1 MKFLKLLFTKFISYI
16 IKFRDKFLDSPI
28 AKLRFITVLDMLI
41 KTILFMT
48 IIHMSTSNFGTSFTK
63 AFSFSIVY
71 LGFVLLL
78 YSFGYMFT
86 NKKQILFY
94 IILNTLFTILI
105 ISDLWYFRV
114 NRDFLGLEN
123 IFLHATFNPS
133 ELSLINPQIIDLVFF
148 IDIISII
155 TLFITKKITSVQKR
169 SIPKFAISLTTS
181 IAIILGSI
189 LFIDIFKLSGYST
202 ASISKPQ
209 WNPAETIAASG
220 PIGYHLQEASKSITR
235 LVSKPSSDDTNEIET
250 WINNNKEN
258 LPDNEFKGLF
268 KGKNVIFLQI
278 ESLENFV
285 IGKSTN
291 GKEIAPFL
299 TKLSKEGLYFT
310 NIYEQN
316 NGGDSIDCDF
326 LINSSTFTLGDQ
338 ITALNYSENT
348 YPNSLPRLFEN
359 IGYNTITSHAE
370 NYSAFNWSKLHKNAF
385 GVETLWSLNEY
396 NNDEAVGYGIS
407 DRTFL
412 NQLSEKLKTLKQ
424 PFLFQSPTLSSHG
437 PFAIGKQYRELNL
450 PKEVDESKLGGYF
463 ESIHYTDA
471 QIKMFFDKLSESG
484 ILNNTV
490 VVMYGDHTGVHK
502 YYNNE
507 IKDLDY
513 EGGWWKNY
521 DHKIPLIIY
530 TPNMKPSVITASG
543 GQSDFLPTIS
553 YLMGIDKS
561 LYENTSMGRVL
572 VNTNR
577 DSTIIRTKEIEGQVK
592 SPEEEQH
599 VLNSYIIGEKIIKTN
614 FFAKAQLKK

>member
-1 MKFLKLLFTKFISYI
+1 MKFLTLFFTKFMNCIM
-16 IKFRDKFLDSPI
+16 KFSNKFLDSSI
-28 AKLRFITVLDMLI
+28 AKLRFFTIFDMLI
-41 KTILFMT
+41 KNILFMT
-48 IIHMSTSNFGTSFTK
+48 IIHMYSSNFGTSFTK
-63 AFSFSIVY
+63 ALSFSIVY

-78 YSFGYMFT
+78 YSFGYMFS
-86 NKKQILFY
+86 NKKQVLFY

-105 ISDLWYFRV
+105 ISDLWYFRA
-114 NRDFLGLEN
+114 NRDFLGLQN
-123 IFLHATFNPS
+123 IFIRRTFNPS
-133 ELSLINPQIIDLVFF
+133 GLSLINPEIIDLVFF
-148 IDIISII
+148 MDIVPTTI
-155 TLFITKKITSVQKR
+155 LFISKKISNTQKR
-169 SIPKFAISLTTS
+169 NLPKFTISLTTS
-181 IAIILGSI
+181 LVIIISSI
-189 LFIDIFKLSGYST
+189 LFIDIFKLSNYST

-209 WNPAETIAASG
+209 WNPAETVAASG
-220 PIGYHLQEASKSITR
+220 PISYHLQEASKTITR
-235 LVSKPSSDDTNEIET
+235 LVSNPSSDDINEIKT

-291 GKEIAPFL
+291 DKEIAPFL

-348 YPNSLPRLFEN
+348 YPNSLPKLFEN

-396 NNDEAVGYGIS
+396 NYDEAVGYGIS

-412 NQLSEKLKTLKQ
+412 NQLSEKLKTVKQ

-437 PFAIGKQYRELNL
+437 PFNIGKQYRQLDL
-450 PKEVDESKLGGYF
+450 PKEIDESKLGGYF
-463 ESIHYTDA
+463 ESIHYTDE

-513 EGGWWKNY
+513 EGNWWKDY

-530 TPNMKPSVITASG
+530 TPNMNPSIITASG

-553 YLMGIDKS
+553 YLMGMDKS

-577 DSTIIRTKEIEGQVK
+577 NSTIIRTKEIEGKVK

-614 FFAKAQLKK
+614 FFAKYKPN

>member
-1 MKFLKLLFTKFISYI
+1 MKYLKLLYSKFIGFITKFSN
-16 IKFRDKFLDSPI
+16 KFLDSSI
-28 AKLRFITVLDMLI
+28 AKLRFFTVLDMLI
-41 KTILFMT
+41 KNILFMT
-48 IIHMSTSNFGTSFTK
+48 IIHMYSAGFSTSFTK
-63 AFSFSIVY
+63 AISFSIVY

-78 YSFGYMFT
+78 YSFGYMLS
-86 NKKQILFY
+86 NKKQIIFY

-105 ISDLWYFRV
+105 ISDLWYFRA

-123 IFLHATFNPS
+123 IFVKATFNPS
-133 ELSLINPQIIDLVFF
+133 GLSLINPQIVDLAFF
-148 IDIISII
+148 VDIIPLI
-155 TLFITKKITSVQKR
+155 TLFITKKISNIQKR
-169 SIPKFAISLTTS
+169 SIQKFTISLTTS
-181 IAIILGSI
+181 LAIIIGAI
-189 LFIDIFKLSGYST
+189 LFIDIFKLSNYST

-209 WNPAETIAASG
+209 WNPAETVAASG
-220 PIGYHLQEASKSITR
+220 PIGYHLQEASKAITR
-235 LVSKPSSDDTNEIET
+235 VVSTPSSDDINEIET
-250 WINNNKEN
+250 WINSNKEN

-285 IGKSTN
+285 IGKKTN
-291 GKEIAPFL
+291 GTEIAPFL

-338 ITALNYSENT
+338 ITALDYSENT
-348 YPNSLPRLFEN
+348 YPNSLPKLFEN
-359 IGYNTITSHAE
+359 IGYETITSHAE

-407 DRTFL
+407 DRTFF
-412 NQLSEKLKTLKQ
+412 NQLSEKLETLKQ

-437 PFAIGKQYRELNL
+437 PFAIGKEYRQLNL
-450 PKEVDESKLGGYF
+450 PKEIDESKLGGYF

-513 EGGWWKNY
+513 EGGWWKDY

-553 YLMGIDKS
+553 YLMGMDKS

-577 DSTIIRTKEIEGQVK
+577 NSTIIRTKEIEGEVK
-592 SPEEEQH
+592 DPEEEQH

-614 FFAKAQLKK
+614 FFAKYNPN

>member
-1 MKFLKLLFTKFISYI
+1 MKFLKLLYNKFISCI
-16 IKFRDKFLDSPI
+16 VKFRNKFLDSSI
-28 AKLRFITVLDMLI
+28 AKLRFFTVLDMLI
-41 KTILFMT
+41 KNILFMT
-48 IIHMSTSNFGTSFTK
+48 IIHMYSESFSTSLVK
-63 AFSFSIVY
+63 ALSFSIVY

-78 YSFGYMFT
+78 YSFGYMFS

-105 ISDLWYFRV
+105 ISDLWYFRA

-123 IFLHATFNPS
+123 IFIRATFNPS
-133 ELSLINPQIIDLVFF
+133 GLSLINPKIIDLVFLM
-148 IDIISII
+148 DIIPII
-155 TLFITKKITSVQKR
+155 TLFITKKISSIQKK
-169 SIPKFAISLTTS
+169 SIPKFTISLTTS
-181 IAIILGSI
+181 LAIIIGAI
-189 LFIDIFKLSGYST
+189 LFIDIFKLSNYST

-209 WNPAETIAASG
+209 WNPAETVAASG
-220 PIGYHLQEASKSITR
+220 PISYHLQEGSKAITR
-235 LVSKPSSDDTNEIET
+235 LLSNPSSDDIHEIET

-268 KGKNVIFLQI
+268 NGKNVIFLQI

-285 IGKSTN
+285 IDKKTN
-291 GKEIAPFL
+291 GTEIAPFL

-338 ITALNYSENT
+338 ITALDYSENT
-348 YPNSLPRLFEN
+348 YPNSLPKLFEN
-359 IGYNTITSHAE
+359 IGYETITSHAE

-385 GVETLWSLNEY
+385 GVDTLWSLNDY
-396 NNDEAVGYGIS
+396 NYDEAVGYGIS

-437 PFAIGKQYRELNL
+437 PFAIGKEYRQLNL

-484 ILNNTV
+484 ILDNTV

-513 EGGWWKNY
+513 EGGWWKDY

-577 DSTIIRTKEIEGQVK
+577 NSTIIRTKEIEGEVK
-592 SPEEEQH
+592 NPEEEQH

-614 FFAKAQLKK
+614 FFAKYNPN

>member
-1 MKFLKLLFTKFISYI
+1 MKFLKLLYNKFISCI
-16 IKFRDKFLDSPI
+16 AKFRNKFLDSSI
-28 AKLRFITVLDMLI
+28 SKLRFFTVLDMLI
-41 KTILFMT
+41 KNILFMT
-48 IIHMSTSNFGTSFTK
+48 IIHMYSESFSTSLVKSL
-63 AFSFSIVY
+63 SFSIVY

-78 YSFGYMFT
+78 YSFGYMLS

-105 ISDLWYFRV
+105 ILDLWYFRA

-123 IFLHATFNPS
+123 IFVRATFNPS
-133 ELSLINPQIIDLVFF
+133 GLSLINPKIIDLVFL
-148 IDIISII
+148 IDIVPIV
-155 TLFITKKITSVQKR
+155 TLFITKKISSIQKR
-169 SIPKFAISLTTS
+169 SIPKLTISLTTS
-181 IAIILGSI
+181 LAIIIGAI
-189 LFIDIFKLSGYST
+189 LFIDIFKLSNYST

-209 WNPAETIAASG
+209 WNPAETVAASG
-220 PIGYHLQEASKSITR
+220 PISYHLQEASKAITR
-235 LVSKPSSDDTNEIET
+235 LVSKPSSDDINEIET

-278 ESLENFV
+278 ESLENFI
-285 IGKSTN
+285 IGKKTN
-291 GKEIAPFL
+291 GTEIAPFL

-338 ITALNYSENT
+338 ITALDYSGNT
-348 YPNSLPRLFEN
+348 YPNSLPKLFEN
-359 IGYNTITSHAE
+359 IGYETITSHAE

-385 GVETLWSLNEY
+385 GVDTLWSLNEY

-437 PFAIGKQYRELNL
+437 PFSIGKEYRQLNL

-484 ILNNTV
+484 VLNNTV

-502 YYNNE
+502 YYNDE

-513 EGGWWKNY
+513 EGGWWKDY

-530 TPNMKPSVITASG
+530 TPNMKPSLITASG

-577 DSTIIRTKEIEGQVK
+577 NSTIIRTKEIEGEVK
-592 SPEEEQH
+592 NPEEEQH

-614 FFAKAQLKK
+614 FFAKYNPS

>member
-1 MKFLKLLFTKFISYI
+1 MKFLTLFFTKFMNCIM
-16 IKFRDKFLDSPI
+16 KFSNKFLDSSI
-28 AKLRFITVLDMLI
+28 AKLRFFTIFDMLI
-41 KTILFMT
+41 KNILFMT
-48 IIHMSTSNFGTSFTK
+48 IIHMYSSNFGTSFTK
-63 AFSFSIVY
+63 ALSFSIVY

-78 YSFGYMFT
+78 YSFGYMFS
-86 NKKQILFY
+86 NKKQVLFY
-94 IILNTLFTILI
+94 IILNILFTILI
-105 ISDLWYFRV
+105 ISDLWYFRA
-114 NRDFLGLEN
+114 NRDFLGLQN
-123 IFLHATFNPS
+123 IFIRRTFNPS
-133 ELSLINPQIIDLVFF
+133 GLSLINPEIIDLVFF
-148 IDIISII
+148 MDIVPTTI
-155 TLFITKKITSVQKR
+155 LFISKKISNTQKR
-169 SIPKFAISLTTS
+169 NLPKFTISLTTS
-181 IAIILGSI
+181 LVIIISSI
-189 LFIDIFKLSGYST
+189 LFIDIFKLSNYST

-209 WNPAETIAASG
+209 WNPAETVAASG
-220 PIGYHLQEASKSITR
+220 PISYHLQEASKTITR
-235 LVSKPSSDDTNEIET
+235 LVSNPSSDDINEIET

-348 YPNSLPRLFEN
+348 YPNSLPKLFEN

-396 NNDEAVGYGIS
+396 NYDEAVGYGIS

-412 NQLSEKLKTLKQ
+412 NQLSEKLKTVKQ

-437 PFAIGKQYRELNL
+437 PFNIGKQYRQLDL
-450 PKEVDESKLGGYF
+450 PKEIDESKLGGYF
-463 ESIHYTDA
+463 ESIHYTDE

-513 EGGWWKNY
+513 EGNWWKDY

-530 TPNMKPSVITASG
+530 TPNMNPSIITASG

-553 YLMGIDKS
+553 YLMGMDKS

-577 DSTIIRTKEIEGQVK
+577 NSTIIRTKEIEGKVK

-614 FFAKAQLKK
+614 FFAKYKPN

>member
-1 MKFLKLLFTKFISYI
+1 MKILILFFTKFLNCIVQF
-16 IKFRDKFLDSPI
+16 KDKFLDIQI
-28 AKLRFITVLDMLI
+28 AKLRFFTVLDMLI
-41 KTILFMT
+41 KNILFMT
-48 IIHMSTSNFGTSFTK
+48 LIHMYSGDFGTSFTK
-63 AFSFSIVY
+63 SLSFSIVY

-78 YSFGYMFT
+78 YSFGYMFS
-86 NKKQILFY
+86 NKKQIFFY

-123 IFLHATFNPS
+123 IFLRATFNPS
-133 ELSLINPQIIDLVFF
+133 NLSLINPKIIDLVFF
-148 IDIISII
+148 IDIIPII
-155 TLFITKKITSVQKR
+155 ILFITKKISNIQKR
-169 SIPKFAISLTTS
+169 SIPKFTISLTTS
-181 IAIILGSI
+181 IAMIIGAI
-189 LFIDIFKLSGYST
+189 LFIDIFKLSNYST

-209 WNPAETIAASG
+209 WNPAETVAASG
-220 PIGYHLQEASKSITR
+220 PISYHLQEASKSITR
-235 LVSKPSSDDTNEIET
+235 LVSNPSSDDINEIET

-348 YPNSLPRLFEN
+348 YPNSLPKLFETV
-359 IGYNTITSHAE
+359 GYKTITSHAE

-396 NNDEAVGYGIS
+396 NYDEAVGYGIS

-412 NQLSEKLKTLKQ
+412 NQLSEKLKTVKQ

-437 PFAIGKQYRELNL
+437 PFNIGKEYRQLDL
-450 PKEVDESKLGGYF
+450 PKEIDESKLGGYF

-513 EGGWWKNY
+513 EGNWWKEY

-530 TPNMKPSVITASG
+530 TPNMNPSIITASG

-553 YLMGIDKS
+553 YLMGMDRS

-577 DSTIIRTKEIEGQVK
+577 NSTIIRTKEIEGEVK
-592 SPEEEQH
+592 THEEEQH
-599 VLNSYIIGEKIIKTN
+599 VLNSYVIGEKIIKTN
-614 FFAKAQLKK
+614 FFAKYKPN

>member
-1 MKFLKLLFTKFISYI
+1 MKIFKLFFVKLKNSI
-16 IKFRDKFLDSPI
+16 IKFRNKFLDSSI
-28 AKLRFITVLDMLI
+28 AKLRFFTVLDMLI
-41 KTILFMT
+41 KNIVFMT
-48 IIHMSTSNFGTSFTK
+48 LIHMSSSDFSTSFTK
-63 AFSFSIVY
+63 AISFTIVY

-78 YSFGYMFT
+78 FSFGYLLS
-86 NKKQILFY
+86 NKKQIFFY

-105 ISDLWYFRV
+105 IADLWYFRV

-123 IFLHATFNPS
+123 IFVRKTFNPS
-133 ELSLINPQIIDLVFF
+133 ELSIINPSAIDLIFLL
-148 IDIISII
+148 DLISII
-155 TLFITKKITSVQKR
+155 VLFIKQKISNIQKR
-169 SIPKFAISLTTS
+169 SLPKFTLSLTAS
-181 IAIILGSI
+181 ISIIVGAI
-189 LFIDIFKLSGYST
+189 LFIDIFKLSNYST

-220 PIGYHLQEASKSITR
+220 PISYHLQEASKSITR
-235 LVSKPSSDDTNEIET
+235 LVSNPSSDDINQIEA
-250 WINNNKEN
+250 WLNYNKEN
-258 LPDNEFKGLF
+258 LPDNEFKGMF

-285 IGKSTN
+285 IGKKTN

-299 TKLSKEGLYFT
+299 SKLSKEGLYFT

-338 ITALNYSENT
+338 ITALNYGDNT
-348 YPNSLPRLFEN
+348 YPNSMPKLFES
-359 IGYNTITSHAE
+359 IGYETITSHAE
-370 NYSAFNWSKLHKNAF
+370 NFAAFNWSKLHKNAF
-385 GVETLWSLNEY
+385 GVDKIWSLNDY
-396 NNDEAVGYGIS
+396 NYDEAVGYGIS

-412 NQLSEKLKTLKQ
+412 NQLSEKLKTIKQ

-437 PFAIGKQYRELNL
+437 PFNLPKKYRQLDL

-463 ESIHYTDA
+463 ESIHYADA
-471 QIKMFFDKLSESG
+471 QIKMFFDKLQESG
-484 ILNNTV
+484 ILDNTV

-513 EGGWWKNY
+513 EGGWWKDY

-530 TPNMKPSVITASG
+530 TPNMKPAVITASG
-543 GQSDFLPTIS
+543 GQSDFLPTIA
-553 YLMGIDKS
+553 YLMDIDKS
-561 LYENTSMGRVL
+561 LYQNTSMGRVL

-577 DSTIIRTKEIEGQVK
+577 NATIIRTKEIEGDVK
-592 SPEEEQH
+592 SPEEEEH
-599 VLNSYIIGEKIIKTN
+599 VLNSYMIGEKIIKTN
-614 FFAKAQLKK
+614 FFAKYNPN

>member
-1 MKFLKLLFTKFISYI
+1 
-16 IKFRDKFLDSPI
+16 
-28 AKLRFITVLDMLI
+28 
-41 KTILFMT
+41 MT
-48 IIHMSTSNFGTSFTK
+48 IIHMYSESFSTSLVK
-63 AFSFSIVY
+63 ALSFSIVY

-78 YSFGYMFT
+78 YSFGYMFS

-105 ISDLWYFRV
+105 ILDLWYFRA

-123 IFLHATFNPS
+123 IFVRATFNPS
-133 ELSLINPQIIDLVFF
+133 GLSLINPKIIDLVFL
-148 IDIISII
+148 IDIIPII
-155 TLFITKKITSVQKR
+155 TLFITKKISNIQKR
-169 SIPKFAISLTTS
+169 SIPKLTISLTTS
-181 IAIILGSI
+181 LAIIIGAI
-189 LFIDIFKLSGYST
+189 LFIDIFKLSNYST

-209 WNPAETIAASG
+209 WNPAETVAASG
-220 PIGYHLQEASKSITR
+220 PISYHLQEASKAITR
-235 LVSKPSSDDTNEIET
+235 LVSNPSSDDINEIET

-285 IGKSTN
+285 IGKKTN
-291 GKEIAPFL
+291 GTEIAPFL

-338 ITALNYSENT
+338 ITALDYSENT
-348 YPNSLPRLFEN
+348 YPNSLPKLFEN
-359 IGYNTITSHAE
+359 IGYETITSHAE

-385 GVETLWSLNEY
+385 GVDTLWSLNDY
-396 NNDEAVGYGIS
+396 NYDEAVGYGIS

-437 PFAIGKQYRELNL
+437 PFAIGKEYRQLNL

-484 ILNNTV
+484 VLNNTV

-513 EGGWWKNY
+513 EGGWWKDY

-577 DSTIIRTKEIEGQVK
+577 NSTIIRTKEIEGEVK

-614 FFAKAQLKK
+614 FFAKYNPN